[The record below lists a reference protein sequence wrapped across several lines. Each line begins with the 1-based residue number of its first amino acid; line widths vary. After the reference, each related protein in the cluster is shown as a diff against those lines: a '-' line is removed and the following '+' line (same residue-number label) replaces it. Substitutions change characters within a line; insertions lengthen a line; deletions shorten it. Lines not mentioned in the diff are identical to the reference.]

1 MSLTTRIF
9 HFLARLPL
17 PLMQRLGAALG
28 WCVWWLSPSYRRNFK
43 ANVQAGMKMRPGKGR
58 LVSGPGG
65 PKDDMVPA
73 IVDGDQPVALSNG
86 EYVLSADAV
95 AGAGDGDPMAGAEAL
110 NELNARLAKRAA

>member
-1 MSLTTRIF
+1 MGRRPATGGDEADDEASVAAFVEAFGI
-9 HFLARLPL
+9 
-17 PLMQRLGAALG
+17 GALEN
-28 WCVWWLSPSYRRNFK
+28 LK

-95 AGAGDGDPMAGAEAL
+95 AGTGDGDPMAGAEAL